1 MVHLKFVFTD
11 KPFLGDEA
19 TDRKTD
25 MGNLFN
31 SNRDIK
37 TK

>member
-19 TDRKTD
+19 TDCKTN
-25 MGNLFN
+25 MRNPFN